1 MQIWNSSYFLLRV
14 SLTCALIVND
24 MCNVNGLTKYRDFL
38 DIFPIEA
45 LKPGRLAKLHKTDKW
60 IDL

>member
-1 MQIWNSSYFLLRV
+1 MAWQN
-14 SLTCALIVND
+14 IVIF
-24 MCNVNGLTKYRDFL
+24 FL